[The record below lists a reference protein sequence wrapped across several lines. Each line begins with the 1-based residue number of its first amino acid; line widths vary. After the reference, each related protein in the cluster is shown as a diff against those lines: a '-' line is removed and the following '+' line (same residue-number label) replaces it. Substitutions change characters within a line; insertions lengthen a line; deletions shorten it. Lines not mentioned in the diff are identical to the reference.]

1 MCVHNVL
8 TNNWIIFYYNYFLLQ
23 QLAYFREKARAIT
36 SFAGTIPYRM
46 PGDTN
51 SRLVQ
56 MEILMH

>member
-1 MCVHNVL
+1 VL